1 MGFRTNID
9 GSIRST
15 SGSVILQGENSIT
28 GNVDARDNV
37 IVRFLTEV
45 NGNLNATNGNVV
57 LEGQNDVSGA
67 IFSGGD
73 TILRFRS
80 DVEGRSPVTVA
91 LC

>member
-57 LEGQNDVSGA
+57 PKDK
-67 IFSGGD
+67 
-73 TILRFRS
+73 TM
-80 DVEGRSPVTVA
+80 SPVLFSVA
-91 LC
+91 VIPFYVFVQT